1 MSETPGQVLKRLY
14 REHGMQWEP
23 GWHLDDDF
31 EGLAAAFLAEMALPE
46 PWSRGE
52 GDPALVPVVVR
63 VPEDFVGD
71 VIGIAEKYREKG
83 L

>member
-31 EGLAAAFLAEMALPE
+31 EGLAAAFLAEMDVCPLC
-46 PWSRGE
+46 SNHGRI
-52 GDPALVPVVVR
+52 R
-63 VPEDFVGD
+63 VEQEDGRTVMTLCGCQS
-71 VIGIAEKYREKG
+71 
-83 L
+83 